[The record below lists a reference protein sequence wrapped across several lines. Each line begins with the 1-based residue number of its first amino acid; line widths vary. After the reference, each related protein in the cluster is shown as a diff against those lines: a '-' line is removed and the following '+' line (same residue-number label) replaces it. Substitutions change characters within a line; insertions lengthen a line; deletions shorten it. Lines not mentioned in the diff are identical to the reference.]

1 MIDLVY
7 LFRLIHFLEL
17 SEEAKMDPV
26 EEVPLLWTPRWNH
39 YSWTESE
46 SRFASADERWPDVL
60 ELEE

>member
-1 MIDLVY
+1 MITLVY

-17 SEEAKMDPV
+17 SVEAKMDPV

-39 YSWTESE
+39 YSWMESE